1 MADARKPEIHLTMRA
16 LVIAPEPFFTP
27 RGTPLSVYH
36 RTAITAELGVEIDLL
51 TYGQG
56 QDVDLPGVR
65 IIRIPDF
72 PFLGEVPTGP
82 SYTKFFLDLFLIAWA
97 IALLL
102 RNRYDMVHAH
112 EEAIFFCL
120 ALKPLFR
127 FRLVYDM
134 HSSLP
139 QQLVNFRFTS
149 SRLVIGAFDWLERRA
164 LANSDAIITICPD
177 LADYVAAQ
185 QVPAERHFLIENSI
199 LDPVRVIGEPD
210 AASRPD
216 IPLLDDDS
224 KLVIYAGTLEAYQ
237 GIDLALEAVRILAPS
252 APELRVIFL
261 GGTPDQVHHYRNH
274 AKEIGVS
281 AICTFAGRV
290 PQETARSWISRAL
303 VQISPRISGTNTPLK
318 VYEQLASGVALVATN
333 IYSHTQVLDDRV
345 ALLVEP
351 EPGPLAAGL
360 ARALDNPAL
369 RKGLADRAQSL
380 YAERYSR
387 KRYRDK
393 MVALLGSLD

>member
-1 MADARKPEIHLTMRA
+1 MRA

-56 QDVDLPGVR
+56 QNVDLPGVR
-65 IIRIPDF
+65 IIRIPNF
-72 PFLGEVPTGP
+72 PFLGEVPAGP
-82 SYTKFFLDLFLIAWA
+82 SYTKFFLDLFLIVWA

-102 RNRYDMVHAH
+102 RNRYDVVHAH

-120 ALKPLFR
+120 ALKPFFR

-149 SRLVIGAFDWLERRA
+149 SRPLIGTFDWFERRA

-177 LADYVAAQ
+177 LADYAATR

-199 LDPVRVIGEPD
+199 LDPVRLAGRPVTTPQPD
-210 AASRPD
+210 VPPA
-216 IPLLDDDS
+216 DDDS

-237 GIDLALEAVRILAPS
+237 GIDLTLEAVRILAPT
-252 APELRVIFL
+252 APELRVVFL
-261 GGTPDQVHHYRNH
+261 GGTPDQVDHYRNR
-274 AKEIGVS
+274 AEEVGVS

-290 PQETARSWISRAL
+290 PQEAARSWISRAL
-303 VQISPRISGTNTPLK
+303 VQLSPRISGTNTPLK
-318 VYEQLASGVALVATN
+318 VYEQLASGVAIVATN

-351 EPGPLAAGL
+351 EPESLAAGI
-360 ARALDNPAL
+360 ARALGEPAL
-369 RKGLADRAQSL
+369 RETLGEQAKRL
-380 YAERYSR
+380 YSERYSR
-387 KRYRDK
+387 QRYRDK
-393 MVALLGSLD
+393 MVALFESLD